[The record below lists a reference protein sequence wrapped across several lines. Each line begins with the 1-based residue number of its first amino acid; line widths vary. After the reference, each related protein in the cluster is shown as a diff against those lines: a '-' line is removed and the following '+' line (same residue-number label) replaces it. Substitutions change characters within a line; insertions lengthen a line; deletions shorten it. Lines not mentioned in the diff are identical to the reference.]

1 MAYLTVVLPA
11 YCRCSSIARVNHVV
25 FKFGRLLRRYLAAR
39 LDPAAPVVPL
49 QYQPALQAYPP
60 LPERPLQNWPEA
72 NRLVGDIG
80 GWRVYAN
87 EPWEQPKSQSDAPVI
102 QGGAAHAD
110 H

>member
-1 MAYLTVVLPA
+1 MLSSKLVACCAAIWLLGWLSGCALAEPA
-11 YCRCSSIARVNHVV
+11 DP
-25 FKFGRLLRRYLAAR
+25 
-39 LDPAAPVVPL
+39 LDPAAPVAPL
-49 QYQPALQAYPP
+49 HYQPALQAYPP

-87 EPWEQPKSQSDAPVI
+87 EPWEQPKSLSDAPVI